1 LYSRAV
7 QTDFSTSQNTCG
19 IQVQPLTASVGCWT
33 GEVPRPWLT
42 TPEVNICQLARH
54 QVLLGEEELL
64 CDIQE
69 LADRVVQASGIGG
82 NVAQR
87 RVVSMM
93 VNYATRRHHTI
104 VYGIFD
110 QENCWYVW

>member
-1 LYSRAV
+1 M
-7 QTDFSTSQNTCG
+7 
-19 IQVQPLTASVGCWT
+19 
-33 GEVPRPWLT
+33 
-42 TPEVNICQLARH
+42 NIRQLARH

-110 QENCWYVW
+110 QENCWYVWQYVVFFDGTVSRLEPTTRS